1 MSKGQPMQIEDQGR
15 EELAELFRETVK
27 GYEALSPKDQDSV
40 AAMAEALIRRDLPPE
55 FVAAAVRSTSGLI
68 LELQAVE
75 GSSGSRPVTPKQHPR
90 KEAKMREREALLQ
103 NTRRI
108 LREAR
113 SAKQPYERKK
123 LRRTLMSIDQAYLR
137 RVLGRD
143 AIELCAQIN
152 ECLRNW
158 RDLR

>member
-1 MSKGQPMQIEDQGR
+1 MQIENRNR
-15 EELAELFRETVK
+15 EELAELFRRSVGE
-27 GYEALSPKDQDSV
+27 YNALSPEEQENV
-40 AAMAEALIRRDLPPE
+40 VAMAEALIRRELPAE
-55 FVAAAVRSTSGLI
+55 FVAAAVRATSGLI
-68 LELQAVE
+68 VELREVE
-75 GSSGSRPVTPKQHPR
+75 RARGERRVSSQRQPR
-90 KEAKMREREALLQ
+90 RETKAREREALLQ
-103 NTRRI
+103 NTRRL

-137 RVLGRD
+137 RVLGRE
-143 AIELCAQIN
+143 AQELCTQIN